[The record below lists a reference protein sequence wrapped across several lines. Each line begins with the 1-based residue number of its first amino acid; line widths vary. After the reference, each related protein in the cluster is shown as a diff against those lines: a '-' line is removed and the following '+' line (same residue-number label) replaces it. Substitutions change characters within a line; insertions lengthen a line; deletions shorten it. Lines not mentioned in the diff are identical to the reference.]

1 MSAVA
6 IPLLGTTGFPS
17 VDADSAELYP
27 FVFRVTGMSIGEDP
41 TLVSGVPRRGH
52 SFTLGEY
59 KYTLDRLECRPLS
72 DTSCDVI
79 AYYST
84 DGRFRFPRPE
94 LRRDAEGFRDWD
106 LTYRK
111 TQIEIPGFVRGAK
124 QQRNEAGQLVD
135 TVWWFDDRQ
144 LLDLE
149 IDVLNVQ
156 VGLDGVDPTTIPDLI
171 TDARSQRGMIHR
183 FLGDDW
189 LMRMPTIHQSA
200 DQKVQISYTWEH
212 DPGSFAPG
220 QPGNL
225 APDEFVAAPNRPSWN
240 VWRVLPVRSVGDRPD
255 IVLVDLFPQNSPARA
270 NPQGYRLLPGRPI

>member
-1 MSAVA
+1 MSATA

-17 VDADSAELYP
+17 VDTDSAELYP
-27 FVFRVTGMSIGEDP
+27 FVFRVTGMSVGEDP

-59 KYTLDRLECRPLS
+59 KYTLDRLESRPLS
-72 DTSCDVI
+72 DVSCDVI

-84 DGRFRFPRPE
+84 DGRFRFPRPD
-94 LRRDAEGFRDWD
+94 LRRDESGFRDWD

-111 TQIEIPGFVRGAK
+111 TQIEVPGFVRGTK
-124 QQRNEAGQLVD
+124 QQRNGSGQLID

-144 LLDLE
+144 MLDLE

-156 VGLDGVDPTTIPDLI
+156 VTLDGIDPETIPDII

-183 FLGDDW
+183 FLGEDW
-189 LMRMPTIHQSA
+189 LMRMPTIRQSA
-200 DQKVQISYTWEH
+200 NQKIMISYTWEH
-212 DPGSFAPG
+212 DPGTFAPG
-220 QPGNL
+220 QPANI
-225 APDEFVAAPNRPSWN
+225 APDEYVGAPDRGPWN
-240 VWRVLPVRSVGDRPD
+240 VWRVLPVQSVGQRPD
-255 IVLVDLFPQNSPARA
+255 VTVINLYPPSSPARA